1 MKGLARK
8 NTHMKHERNTH
19 VKHESTRTYQSNIM
33 TKVKVLEKK
42 AKVKDQCQGHGIKRK
57 VLSE

>member
-1 MKGLARK
+1 
-8 NTHMKHERNTH
+8 
-19 VKHESTRTYQSNIM
+19 M

-57 VLSE
+57 VLSEWIHMWNMTTLPPTNQK